1 MRWLPVSPVPGSL
14 SEKQEHLDLHN
25 HSPMN
30 KKIFYAL
37 GIVSLLSL
45 SAWFVTRPG
54 AAQQTNLRAGVKK
67 GLFEMTVTAT
77 GELKAKN
84 SVEISGPTAMREV
97 QVYQVKL
104 SNLVP
109 EGTVVKKGDYVA
121 SLDKTE
127 LMNKLKD
134 AEAELQKFQ
143 AQFTQAQ
150 LDSSLNLRAARDE
163 MVNLGYEVK
172 EKNIVLEQSKYEPP
186 ATIRQAEIDLE
197 KIRRKQEQSAQNL
210 KIKRN
215 QAIAKMSEVG
225 AQLSQA
231 QSKVDR
237 LRQVVGQFEITAP
250 EPGMVI
256 YHRDWSGKKV
266 IVGST
271 VNAWDP
277 TVATLP
283 DLSTMISKTFVNE
296 VDIRKIKQGQTVKV
310 GLDAF
315 PEKKLTGKVVSV
327 ANVGE
332 TMPNSDAKVFE
343 VNILVNE
350 SDTTL
355 RPAMTTSNLILTGS
369 VKEALYI
376 PLEAVHS
383 QGDSLTYV
391 FKADGGGFVRQ
402 QVKLGQTNENE
413 VVVLEGLRETEEVYL
428 SMPKDG
434 DRRELVL
441 LPKPKGAA
449 PATKPSPNL
458 SAR

>member
-1 MRWLPVSPVPGSL
+1 
-14 SEKQEHLDLHN
+14 
-25 HSPMN
+25 MN
-30 KKIFYAL
+30 KKIFYTLGVVAL
-37 GIVSLLSL
+37 LAL
-45 SAWFVTRPG
+45 SAWLVARPG
-54 AAQQTNLRAGVKK
+54 ASQQTNLTANVKK

-163 MVNLGYEVK
+163 MVNLGFEVK

-197 KIRRKQEQSAQNL
+197 KIRRKQEQSKQNL
-210 KIKRN
+210 NIKRR
-215 QAIAKMSEVG
+215 QAVAKMSEVG

-355 RPAMTTSNLILTGS
+355 RPAMTTSNLVLTGS

-376 PLEAVHS
+376 PLEAVHT
-383 QGDSLTYV
+383 QGDSVTYV
-391 FKADGGGFVRQ
+391 FRKDGAGLVRQ

-413 VVVLEGLRETEEVYL
+413 VVVLEGLKEAQEVYL
-428 SMPKDG
+428 SVPKDG
-434 DRRELVL
+434 DRQELVL
-441 LPKPKGAA
+441 LPKPKKAVPAA
-449 PATKPSPNL
+449 KPSNTL

>member
-1 MRWLPVSPVPGSL
+1 
-14 SEKQEHLDLHN
+14 
-25 HSPMN
+25 MN

-37 GIVSLLSL
+37 GAVALLAL
-45 SAWFVTRPG
+45 SAWLVMRPG
-54 AAQQTNLRAGVKK
+54 VSQQTNLTASVKK

-104 SNLVP
+104 SNLVA

-197 KIRRKQEQSAQNL
+197 KIRRKQEQSRENL

-237 LRQVVGQFEITAP
+237 LREVVGQFEITAP

-355 RPAMTTSNLILTGS
+355 RPAMTTSNLVLTGS

-376 PLEAVHS
+376 PLEAVHT
-383 QGDSLTYV
+383 QGDSVTYV
-391 FKADGGGFVRQ
+391 FRKDGNGLVRQ

-413 VVVLEGLRETEEVYL
+413 VVVLEGLREAQEVYL
-428 SMPKDG
+428 SVPKDG
-434 DRRELVL
+434 DRQEFVL
-441 LPKPKGAA
+441 LPRPKKATPAAKPLN
-449 PATKPSPNL
+449 TL

>member
-1 MRWLPVSPVPGSL
+1 
-14 SEKQEHLDLHN
+14 
-25 HSPMN
+25 MN
-30 KKIFYAL
+30 RKIFYTL
-37 GIVSLLSL
+37 GVVSLLGL
-45 SAWFVTRPG
+45 SAWFVARPG
-54 AAQQTNLRAGVKK
+54 AAQQTNLKASVRK

-172 EKNIVLEQSKYEPP
+172 EKNIILEQSKYEPP

-237 LRQVVGQFEITAP
+237 LRAVVGQFEITAP

-283 DLSTMISKTFVNE
+283 DLTTMLSKTFVNE

-332 TMPNSDAKVFE
+332 TLPNSDAKVFE

-376 PLEAVHS
+376 PLEAVHT

-391 FKADGGGFVRQ
+391 FKTDGGGLVRQ
-402 QVKLGQTNENE
+402 QVQLGQTNENE
-413 VVVLEGLRETEEVYL
+413 VVVLAGLKETEEVYL
-428 SMPKDG
+428 SVPKDG
-434 DRRELVL
+434 DRKELVL
-441 LPKPKGAA
+441 LPKPKQTA
-449 PATKPSPNL
+449 PAAKPSSTL
-458 SAR
+458 SSR

>member
-1 MRWLPVSPVPGSL
+1 
-14 SEKQEHLDLHN
+14 
-25 HSPMN
+25 MN
-30 KKIFYAL
+30 NKVFYVL
-37 GIVSLLSL
+37 GIVLVLAL
-45 SAWFVTRPG
+45 SAWFVARPG
-54 AAQQTNLRAGVKK
+54 ASEQTNLTAEVKK

-84 SVEISGPTAMREV
+84 SVEISGPIAMREV
-97 QVYQVKL
+97 QVYQVKI
-104 SNLVP
+104 SNLIP

-197 KIRRKQEQSAQNL
+197 KIRRKQEQSKENL

-237 LRQVVGQFEITAP
+237 LRAVVGQFEITAP

-271 VNAWDP
+271 INAWDP

-283 DLSTMISKTFVNE
+283 DLTTMISKTFVNE
-296 VDIRKIKQGQTVKV
+296 VDIRKLKQGQTVKV

-332 TMPNSDAKVFE
+332 QLPNADSKVFE
-343 VNILVNE
+343 VNILINE

-355 RPAMTTSNLILTGS
+355 RPAMTTSNLVLTGQ
-369 VKEALYI
+369 VKDALFI
-376 PLEAVHS
+376 PLEAVHT

-391 FKADGGGFVRQ
+391 FRMDGGNLVRQ

-413 VVVLEGLRETEEVYL
+413 VVVLDGLKQSQEVYL
-428 SMPKDG
+428 SVPKDA
-434 DRRELVL
+434 DRKELVL
-441 LPKPKGAA
+441 LPKPKPGAA
-449 PATKPSPNL
+449 KSKPSATL
-458 SAR
+458 TSR

>member
-1 MRWLPVSPVPGSL
+1 
-14 SEKQEHLDLHN
+14 
-25 HSPMN
+25 MN
-30 KKIFYAL
+30 KKIFYTLGVVAL
-37 GIVSLLSL
+37 LAL
-45 SAWFVTRPG
+45 SAWLVARPG
-54 AAQQTNLRAGVKK
+54 AAQQTNLTTPVKK

-163 MVNLGYEVK
+163 MVNLGFEVK
-172 EKNIVLEQSKYEPP
+172 EKNIVLEQSRYEPP

-197 KIRRKQEQSAQNL
+197 KIRRKQEQSRENL
-210 KIKRN
+210 NIKRR
-215 QAIAKMSEVG
+215 QAVAKMSEVG

-355 RPAMTTSNLILTGS
+355 RPAMTTSNLVLTGS

-376 PLEAVHS
+376 PLEAVHT
-383 QGDSLTYV
+383 QGDSVTYV
-391 FKADGGGFVRQ
+391 FRKDGAGLVRQ

-413 VVVLEGLRETEEVYL
+413 VVVLEGLREAQEVYL
-428 SMPKDG
+428 SVPKDG
-434 DRRELVL
+434 DRQELVL
-441 LPKPKGAA
+441 LPKSKPKQATPAA
-449 PATKPSPNL
+449 KPSNTL

>member
-1 MRWLPVSPVPGSL
+1 MKR
-14 SEKQEHLDLHN
+14 
-25 HSPMN
+25 
-30 KKIFYAL
+30 KIFYAL
-37 GIVSLLSL
+37 GITALLAL
-45 SAWFVTRPG
+45 SAWFIVRPG
-54 AAQQTNLRAGVKK
+54 ASQQANLTAPVKK

-84 SVEISGPTAMREV
+84 SVEISGPIAMREV
-97 QVYQVKL
+97 QVYQVKI
-104 SNLVP
+104 SNLIP

-134 AEAELQKFQ
+134 SESELQKFQ

-172 EKNIVLEQSKYEPP
+172 EKHIILEQSKYEPP

-197 KIRRKQEQSAQNL
+197 KIRRKQEQSRQNL
-210 KIKRN
+210 KIKRD

-225 AQLSQA
+225 AQLAQA

-237 LRQVVGQFEITAP
+237 LRAVVGQFEITAP

-283 DLSTMISKTFVNE
+283 DLTTMISKTYVNE
-296 VDIRKIKQGQTVKV
+296 VDIRKIRQGQTVKV

-332 TMPNSDAKVFE
+332 QLPNSDSKVFE
-343 VNILVNE
+343 VNILINE

-355 RPAMTTSNLILTGS
+355 RPAMTTSNLVLTGS
-369 VKEALYI
+369 VKDALHI
-376 PLEAVHS
+376 PLEAVHT
-383 QGDSLTYV
+383 QGDSINYV
-391 FKADGGGFVRQ
+391 FKLNGSSLVRQ
-402 QVKLGQTNENE
+402 QVTLGQTNENE
-413 VVVLEGLRETEEVYL
+413 VVVLDGLKETEEVYL
-428 SMPKDG
+428 SVPKDA
-434 DRRELVL
+434 DRKELVL
-441 LPKPKGAA
+441 LPRARPA
-449 PATKPSPNL
+449 PATPAQSKPVANL

>member
-1 MRWLPVSPVPGSL
+1 
-14 SEKQEHLDLHN
+14 
-25 HSPMN
+25 MN
-30 KKIFYAL
+30 KKIFYTLGVLAL
-37 GIVSLLSL
+37 LGL
-45 SAWFVTRPG
+45 SAWLVARPG
-54 AAQQTNLRAGVKK
+54 VAQQTNLKTSVRK

-104 SNLVP
+104 SNLVA

-163 MVNLGYEVK
+163 MVNLGFEVK
-172 EKNIVLEQSKYEPP
+172 EKNIILEQSKYEPP

-197 KIRRKQEQSAQNL
+197 KIRRKQEQSTQNL

-237 LRQVVGQFEITAP
+237 LRAVVGQFEITAP

-283 DLSTMISKTFVNE
+283 DLSTMLSKTFVNE

-332 TMPNSDAKVFE
+332 TLPNSDAKVFE

-376 PLEAVHS
+376 PLEAVHT
-383 QGDSLTYV
+383 QGDSLTFV
-391 FKADGGGFVRQ
+391 FKTEGGGLVRQ
-402 QVKLGQTNENE
+402 QVQLGQTNENE
-413 VVVLEGLRETEEVYL
+413 VVVLAGLKETEEVYL
-428 SMPKDG
+428 SVPKDG
-434 DRRELVL
+434 DRKELVL
-441 LPKPKGAA
+441 LPKPKQTA
-449 PATKPSPNL
+449 PAAKPATTL
-458 SAR
+458 SSR

>member
-1 MRWLPVSPVPGSL
+1 
-14 SEKQEHLDLHN
+14 
-25 HSPMN
+25 MN
-30 KKIFYAL
+30 KKIFYTLGVVAL
-37 GIVSLLSL
+37 LGL
-45 SAWFVTRPG
+45 SAWFVARPG
-54 AAQQTNLRAGVKK
+54 VTQQTSLKASVKK

-172 EKNIVLEQSKYEPP
+172 EKNIILEQSKYEPP

-237 LRQVVGQFEITAP
+237 LRAVVGQFEITAP

-283 DLSTMISKTFVNE
+283 DLSTMLSKTFVNE

-332 TMPNSDAKVFE
+332 TLPNSDAKVFE

-391 FKADGGGFVRQ
+391 FKTDGSGLVRQ

-413 VVVLEGLRETEEVYL
+413 VVVLDGLKETEEVYL
-428 SMPKDG
+428 SVPKDG
-434 DRRELVL
+434 DRKELLL
-441 LPKPKGAA
+441 LPKPGPTTAA
-449 PATKPSPNL
+449 AKPSSTL
-458 SAR
+458 SSR

>member
-1 MRWLPVSPVPGSL
+1 
-14 SEKQEHLDLHN
+14 
-25 HSPMN
+25 
-30 KKIFYAL
+30 
-37 GIVSLLSL
+37 
-45 SAWFVTRPG
+45 
-54 AAQQTNLRAGVKK
+54 
-67 GLFEMTVTAT
+67 MTVTAT

-163 MVNLGYEVK
+163 MVNLGFEVK
-172 EKNIVLEQSKYEPP
+172 EKNIILEQSKYEPP

-197 KIRRKQEQSAQNL
+197 KIRRKQEQSRENL

-237 LRQVVGQFEITAP
+237 LRAVVGQFEITAP

-271 VNAWDP
+271 VNAWEP

-283 DLSTMISKTFVNE
+283 DLSTMLSKTYVNE

-332 TMPNSDAKVFE
+332 TLPNSDAKVFE

-376 PLEAVHS
+376 PLEAVHT

-391 FKADGGGFVRQ
+391 FKTDGGGLVRQ
-402 QVKLGQTNENE
+402 QVQLGQTNENE
-413 VVVLEGLRETEEVYL
+413 VVVLAGLKETEEVYL
-428 SMPKDG
+428 SVPKDG
-434 DRRELVL
+434 DRKDLVL
-441 LPKPKGAA
+441 LPKPKQATPAA
-449 PATKPSPNL
+449 KPSTTL
-458 SAR
+458 SSR

>member
-1 MRWLPVSPVPGSL
+1 
-14 SEKQEHLDLHN
+14 
-25 HSPMN
+25 MN
-30 KKIFYAL
+30 KKILYTLGVVAL
-37 GIVSLLSL
+37 LGL
-45 SAWFVTRPG
+45 SAWLFARPG
-54 AAQQTNLRAGVKK
+54 AAQQTNLKASVRK

-163 MVNLGYEVK
+163 MVNLGFEVK
-172 EKNIVLEQSKYEPP
+172 EKNIILEQSKYEPP

-237 LRQVVGQFEITAP
+237 LRAVVGQFEITAP

-283 DLSTMISKTFVNE
+283 DLTTMLSKTFVNE

-332 TMPNSDAKVFE
+332 TLPNSDAKVFE

-376 PLEAVHS
+376 PLEAVHT

-391 FKADGGGFVRQ
+391 FKTDGGGLVRQ
-402 QVKLGQTNENE
+402 QVQLGQTNENE
-413 VVVLEGLRETEEVYL
+413 VVVLAGLKETEEVYL
-428 SMPKDG
+428 SVPKDG
-434 DRRELVL
+434 DRQELVL
-441 LPKPKGAA
+441 LPKPKQTA
-449 PATKPSPNL
+449 PAAKPSSTL
-458 SAR
+458 SSR

>member
-1 MRWLPVSPVPGSL
+1 
-14 SEKQEHLDLHN
+14 
-25 HSPMN
+25 MN
-30 KKIFYAL
+30 RKIFYTL
-37 GIVSLLSL
+37 GVVSLLGL
-45 SAWFVTRPG
+45 SAWFVARPG
-54 AAQQTNLRAGVKK
+54 AAQQTSLKAGVKK

-163 MVNLGYEVK
+163 MVNLGFEVK
-172 EKNIVLEQSKYEPP
+172 EKHIVLEQSKYEPP

-283 DLSTMISKTFVNE
+283 DLSTMLSKTFVNE

-332 TMPNSDAKVFE
+332 TLPNSDAKVFE

-391 FKADGGGFVRQ
+391 FKTDGSGLVRQ

-413 VVVLEGLRETEEVYL
+413 VVVLAGLKDTEEVYL
-428 SMPKDG
+428 SVPKDG
-434 DRRELVL
+434 DRKELVL
-441 LPKPKGAA
+441 LPKPKPAA
-449 PATKPSPNL
+449 PAAKPSPTL
-458 SAR
+458 SSR